1 MSKKQKRSNSQ
12 GSRRSTQAPTTVAG
26 QTSPAETPAQSP
38 ARSSYSPS
46 ARTPGA
52 TRTSGSMSTVG
63 SRRFMP
69 APEFKPDYSHIKGDL
84 KRIGIL
90 AGSFLGFLIILSFF
104 LK

>member
-69 APEFKPDYSHIKGDL
+69 APEFKPKTDRNFSWLVFGFFDYP
-84 KRIGIL
+84 
-90 AGSFLGFLIILSFF
+90 FF
-104 LK
+104 LPKMTIVSPFS